1 MTARLVVRSAG
12 ALLAMALAAACGTDR
27 ADIAAK
33 APLEATPWELDT
45 STVPVPGIEQAQPT
59 LELAQGQASG
69 FAGCNTYRGPYFIS
83 GANNLRFGDLAT
95 TLMACEPVGTA
106 IEAAYLNRLGKVAHY
121 QLTRTGLDLQ
131 DAGGARLL
139 AFVPANT
146 SLAGQ
151 WTITAVLVASKS
163 AFTSVS
169 TPPPSANFQADGTMS
184 ANTGCNT
191 ATGAWT
197 QGPGP
202 AVKIGPL
209 AGTLMAC
216 LSEELSVQEA
226 AIFDAFNT
234 ATTAE
239 VTSRSASLFNA
250 AGQRTMALER

>member
-1 MTARLVVRSAG
+1 M
-12 ALLAMALAAACGTDR
+12 LAAACGADR
-27 ADIAAK
+27 TDIAAK
-33 APLEATPWELDT
+33 APLEATSWELDI
-45 STVPVPGIEQAQPT
+45 STVQVPGIEKAQPT
-59 LELAQGQASG
+59 LELAQGVASG

-95 TLMACEPVGTA
+95 TLMACEPAGTA
-106 IEAAYLNRLGKVAHY
+106 IEAAYLNRLGKVAHF
-121 QLTRTGLDLQ
+121 QLTQTGLDLQ

-151 WTITAVLVASKS
+151 WTITGVLVASKS

-169 TPPPSANFQADGTMS
+169 TPPPTADFQADGTMS

-191 ATGAWT
+191 AAGPWT
-197 QGPGP
+197 QGPGD

-209 AGTLMAC
+209 AGTLKAC
-216 LSEELSVQEA
+216 LNEELSTQEA
-226 AIFDAFNT
+226 AILDAFDT

-250 AGQRTMALER
+250 AGLRTLALER